1 MTVYNIDENLTP
13 VLLAATHTCFMSH
26 FADLG
31 IGLDLEG
38 AWPWPWPWSCYS
50 LSWLQQWLLP
60 VCKLVCACVCRAILL
75 TMIITHWP
83 RATLTCRSTIG
94 LRTSPSHVDHTKL
107 ISYTYMHDIWRLRN
121 ADSMTPSMP
130 SVISKIFSA
139 CLFVFVS
146 NRLLLLMIGAHCT
159 HTHTCLMALCSGLPG
174 WTGTRKKKPIWILL
188 KQETMSG
195 SGISW
200 AICKSA
206 PQSRQT
212 TTPVPYHSVFY
223 RPDALPATKPT
234 VSKHWRHWGTLPK
247 QFTTQ
252 TISSVRQWSQFE
264 QTTCSSS
271 GMLPA
276 IICSGWRWMFSSDVV
291 CCLVRLED

>member
-1 MTVYNIDENLTP
+1 VTVYNIDENLTP
-13 VLLAATHTCFMSH
+13 LLLTATSFMSH

-38 AWPWPWPWSCYS
+38 AWPWPWSCYS
-50 LSWLQQWLLP
+50 LSWLQHWLLP
-60 VCKLVCACVCRAILL
+60 VCKLVCACVCRAISL

-159 HTHTCLMALCSGLPG
+159 HTHTHLFNCPLF
-174 WTGTRKKKPIWILL
+174 R
-188 KQETMSG
+188 
-195 SGISW
+195 
-200 AICKSA
+200 
-206 PQSRQT
+206 T
-212 TTPVPYHSVFY
+212 TWVNGYQKEKTNLDFTEARDNEWQWHQLGHMQVCTSVPTDNHAS
-223 RPDALPATKPT
+223 
-234 VSKHWRHWGTLPK
+234 TLPLSFL
-247 QFTTQ
+247 QAGCPSCHQ
-252 TISSVRQWSQFE
+252 TNSVKALKALGH
-264 QTTCSSS
+264 T
-271 GMLPA
+271 A
-276 IICSGWRWMFSSDVV
+276 
-291 CCLVRLED
+291 